1 MTRKKVLVFID
12 WFRPGFKAG
21 GPVQSLDN
29 LTDRLV
35 KHLDFDIVTRITD
48 YCDDVP
54 YKNIT
59 PGEWVTRPNGVRVCY
74 LREEDLSRELIR
86 EKITAAAYDYYY
98 INGVYSRWF
107 SIVPVQVLKQ
117 LGKSNQTIIATRGM
131 LAPSARAIKAF
142 KKKIFLLSAKWSGLY
157 NGVIFHATASQEAT
171 DIREV
176 LGEKHTIRMAENLTS
191 GKLLPF
197 VPLQKN
203 DETLRLICLAR
214 IAPEKNTLYALRCLQ
229 QVSCEVHIDFYGTAY
244 DEPYKEQCRN
254 EMDKLP
260 ANITANWC
268 GTVDAEEV
276 PALLQR
282 YHALLLPT
290 RGENFG
296 HVILE
301 TFAAGR
307 PVIISDQ
314 TPWKNLETQHCGFDL
329 SLENENNFAAAIE
342 KLAAM
347 EAETY
352 STWCKAA
359 YEKATQFI
367 HDPEIEAA
375 NLRLFS

>member
-29 LTDRLV
+29 LTGRLV

-54 YKNIT
+54 YSGIT

-74 LREEDLSRELIR
+74 LREQDISREMIR
-86 EKITAAAYDYYY
+86 EKIKADAYDFYY
-98 INGVYSRWF
+98 INGIYSRWF
-107 SIVPVQVLKQ
+107 SIVPVQELKRI
-117 LGKSNQTIIATRGM
+117 GRNNQTIVAARGM

-142 KKKIFLLSAKWSGLY
+142 KKKMFLLSAKWSGLY
-157 NGVIFHATASQEAT
+157 TGVTFHATAAQEAT
-171 DIREV
+171 DIRNV
-176 LGEKHTIRMAENLTS
+176 LGQRTPVRIAENLTAAAIA
-191 GKLLPF
+191 PF
-197 VPLQKN
+197 MPATKN
-203 DETLRLICLAR
+203 GETLRLICLAR
-214 IAPEKNTLYALRCLQ
+214 IAPEKNTLYAMRCLQ
-229 QVSCEVHIDFYGTAY
+229 QVKSAVHIDFYGTAY
-244 DEPYKEQCRN
+244 DEAYKEQCRN
-254 EMDKLP
+254 EMEKLP

-268 GTVDAEEV
+268 GAVDAEAV

-314 TPWKNLETQHCGFDL
+314 TPWKKLEAQQCGFDL
-329 SLENENNFAAAIE
+329 PLENEKRFAAAVDQ
-342 KLAAM
+342 LAAM
-347 EAETY
+347 DAETY
-352 STWCKAA
+352 AAWCRAA
-359 YEKATQFI
+359 YEKANRFI
-367 HDPEIEAA
+367 LDPEIEAA
-375 NLRLFS
+375 NLRLFT